1 MFSTTISMRWRDMDA
16 NNHVNNGVYATYLE
30 EARLQWYQQTPQ
42 MQQWAEA
49 HNVQFIVVAQ
59 SFKYMQA
66 VTYPD
71 NIIINMS
78 VAKVGRTS
86 IQAHY
91 ELYSQK
97 NTAKAAMSAEVSLVF
112 INANTGRP
120 IKLPETIKALL
131 ADI

>member
-1 MFSTTISMRWRDMDA
+1 MFSATISMRWRDMDA

-66 VTYPD
+66 ITYPD

-97 NTAKAAMSAEVSLVF
+97 NIAKAAMSAEVSLVF